1 MRKFTEGEPRS
12 MVENLEERDGW
23 SAYRALCSGYAPSLN
38 QDKGNIVAVL
48 GNLNKE
54 QARRPQDMRKLMIK
68 LAKVSKKFEELLH
81 EPVQDSV
88 LRGILTNMCDKET
101 KAYIT
106 PYAHESYKAL
116 KKRIEEWL
124 AAKRAER
131 RAARGG

>member
-1 MRKFTEGEPRS
+1 M
-12 MVENLEERDGW
+12 
-23 SAYRALCSGYAPSLN
+23 N

-54 QARRPQDMRKLMIK
+54 QARRPPYMRKVMIK
-68 LAKVSKKFEELLH
+68 LAKVAKKFEELLN

-106 PYAHESYKAL
+106 PYAHESYKAF
-116 KKRIEEWL
+116 KKRIEEFMNSNSHHSVDAMDIGAIDGL
-124 AAKRAER
+124 SESEDGEPEEASTSDYGDTAAGR
-131 RAARGG
+131 RQLDR